1 MIQMHSNQEAVIFGI
16 CFCLLVSV
24 ILLIYL
30 LYNFIE
36 SILIDRIYTI
46 QRKKALRTLNKALR
60 QIRREKADKYSDDL
74 EYLYNLIKEGD
85 NIE

>member
-16 CFCLLVSV
+16 GFCLLVSI
-24 ILLIYL
+24 ILLMYL

-46 QRKKALRTLNKALR
+46 QRKKALRALNKALR
-60 QIRREKADKYSDDL
+60 QIRRENADKYSDEL
-74 EYLYNLIKEGD
+74 KKLYNLIKEGD